1 MTPIITIPRHLARV
15 ANAESETRVSSRTAG
30 AAVDELLSRH
40 PTLRVHLFDE
50 SGVLRPH
57 VVCFIDGE
65 LLGLIDPE
73 AEVKHEITF
82 LHAVSGG
89 ADDKT

>member
-1 MTPIITIPRHLARV
+1 
-15 ANAESETRVSSRTAG
+15 
-30 AAVDELLSRH
+30 
-40 PTLRVHLFDE
+40 LFDE
-50 SGVLRPH
+50 SGALRPH

-89 ADDKT
+89 SYDQT